1 MNTNENTAVIENETA
16 PAIPAAQ
23 AVAAVAEAPGASTET
38 SITVTEREAAPRQRR
53 STSEPARFAN
63 ARLGGEENGTILP
76 GDIYLANESRF
87 NAAFFSEPLT
97 DYAVGWREPN
107 NIEALL
113 DFIAPPVQ
121 VSRRFEYK
129 KADNNEAFLSD
140 SDDARAIGA
149 DFKRVEYRGASVNE
163 KTLNRGLTI
172 RVDLDAAGEMPN
184 WRELYTGRLL
194 QRMYRSELRRAID
207 LLVNSATNTAKTWDI
222 TAGKDPDQDILT
234 ELIAAVDS
242 AGNSSEP
249 GCLRRPGLE
258 QAIGIAPGAS
268 DGGRVCILG
277 AVAGTA
283 RELPGRGCGARLA
296 RAVSERGGHEIEG
309 RSGRGADV
317 LRAGWGDGGRRDE
330 REAVLER
337 GGWRRKV
344 PRI

>member
-1 MNTNENTAVIENETA
+1 M
-16 PAIPAAQ
+16 
-23 AVAAVAEAPGASTET
+23 GAD
-38 SITVTEREAAPRQRR
+38 
-53 STSEPARFAN
+53 
-63 ARLGGEENGTILP
+63 ENGTILP

-149 DFKRVEYRGASVNE
+149 DFKRVEYRGSSVNE

-172 RVDLDAAGEMPN
+172 RVDLDAAGETPN

-242 AGNSSEP
+242 AGIRPNRVVFGDLAWSKRLVSHRAQRRRAGLHPRRSRWSSSRASWAWMRC
-249 GCLRRPGLE
+249 GFRASGIRARRP
-258 QAIGIAPGAS
+258 
-268 DGGRVCILG
+268 RN
-277 AVAGTA
+277 
-283 RELPGRGCGARLA
+283 
-296 RAVSERGGHEIEG
+296 
-309 RSGRGADV
+309 
-317 LRAGWGDGGRRDE
+317 RRWF
-330 REAVLER
+330 RT
-337 GGWRRKV
+337 WC
-344 PRI
+344 